1 MQKIKTYPCGVR
13 LCCDYLSDRKV
24 ANISF
29 FVASGSG
36 FDLPN
41 KEGIAHFYEHMFFK
55 STKNRT
61 AKQILEEMDSL
72 GGLNNAYTSQ
82 DRTCYYGKVTIEN
95 AEKMFDILSDCF
107 FNGLFLEEELKTE
120 KGVVCSEIDKY
131 EDDFMDCCANNLNNE
146 FFKGTNFAHPI
157 LGTKQ
162 SVMSITADDLREYR
176 EKNNSPGHLIISV
189 SGGVDFEEADHFVT
203 KYILPN
209 YKTTEK
215 PVVYKDSPCFKPK
228 FEKNLVKLKKETNQ
242 VYFLTSTP
250 TIRCER
256 EDYLKLY
263 IGSIMFGGTMSS
275 RLFQRMREKEGI
287 VYVVQS
293 SVETQAL
300 CGNFSCYL
308 ITEKSTAERAILAYK
323 DEVLKVI
330 KDGFNENEFN
340 NTKQLLRTNLL
351 ISDDNLDLKARR
363 NAGNLLNEGEVYDL
377 QENLDKISKISL
389 KDVNDC
395 FKKMLKQEFIV
406 SIVEKDNNIDY
417 LKLLK

>member
-13 LCCDYLSDRKV
+13 LVNDYLSDRKV

-36 FDLPN
+36 FDLPQ

-55 STKNRT
+55 STKNRS
-61 AKQILEEMDSL
+61 AKQILEEMDGL
-72 GGLNNAYTSQ
+72 GGMNNAYTSQ
-82 DRTCYYGKVTIEN
+82 DKTCYYAKVTVEN

-131 EDDFMDCCANNLNNE
+131 EDDFMDCCSDALNAE
-146 FFKGTNFAHPI
+146 LFKGTNFSHPI
-157 LGTKQ
+157 LGTKK
-162 SVMSITADDLREYR
+162 SVMSITADDLKEYR
-176 EKNNSPGHLIISV
+176 QKNNSPGHLIIAI
-189 SGGVDFEEADHFVT
+189 SGGVNFEEADYFVK
-203 KYILPN
+203 KYVLPN
-209 YKTTEK
+209 YKITEE
-215 PVVYKDSPCFKPK
+215 PLVYKTTPCFEPK
-228 FEKNLVKLKKETNQ
+228 IKNNLVKVKKETNQ

-250 TIRCER
+250 TIRCEHK
-256 EDYLKLY
+256 DYLKLY
-263 IGSIMFGGTMSS
+263 MGSIMFGGTMSS

-293 SVETQAL
+293 SIETQAL

-308 ITEKSTAERAILAYK
+308 ITEKSTAKRAILAYK

-330 KDGFNENEFN
+330 KDGFTESEFE
-340 NTKQLLRTNLL
+340 NTKQLLKTNLL
-351 ISDDNLDLKARR
+351 ISDDNLDSRARR
-363 NAGNLLNEGEVYDL
+363 NASSLLNEGKIYDL
-377 QENLDKISKISL
+377 QKILKEISQISL
-389 KDVNDC
+389 EEVNDC
-395 FKKMLKQEFIV
+395 FKQMLQKEFIV

-417 LKLLK
+417 IKLLK